1 MAVLGRIRF
10 QTLEASLCIL
20 QNTGTFIQGN
30 IRVGGKD
37 AFVPGTI
44 LIHGNIAVIRWH
56 IAETDVAPVDIFL
69 FHNRCSNLTE
79 FYDLVTV

>member
-37 AFVPGTI
+37 AFVPGT
-44 LIHGNIAVIRWH
+44 HSGM
-56 IAETDVAPVDIFL
+56 ET
-69 FHNRCSNLTE
+69 
-79 FYDLVTV
+79 

>member
-10 QTLEASLCIL
+10 QTLEASLCLL

-44 LIHGNIAVIRWH
+44 LVHGNIAVIRWH
-56 IAETDVAPVDIFL
+56 IAETDAAQSIFFFSIIVAPILQNFMI
-69 FHNRCSNLTE
+69 
-79 FYDLVTV
+79 